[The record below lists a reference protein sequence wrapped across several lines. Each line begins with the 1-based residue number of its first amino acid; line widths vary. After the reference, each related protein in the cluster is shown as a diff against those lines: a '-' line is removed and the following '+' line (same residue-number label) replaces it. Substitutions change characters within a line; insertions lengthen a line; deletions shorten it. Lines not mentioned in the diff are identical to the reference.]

1 MILVDTS
8 IWVDHFRT
16 GDATLA
22 TLLAHG
28 RVLAHPLVIGEL
40 AVGDLKQRSVVLTDL
55 SDLPA
60 AVVATDAEVLRFIAR
75 HALYGRGIGYIDVHL
90 LTAARLTADAKLW
103 TKDKTLKGEAEAMG
117 LTMAC

>member
-28 RVLAHPLVIGEL
+28 RVLTHPFVIGEL
-40 AVGDLKQRSVVLTDL
+40 ALGVLRQRCAVLTDL

-60 AVVATDAEVLRFIAR
+60 TVVATDAEVLRFINR
-75 HALYGRGIGYIDVHL
+75 HALFGRGIGLIDVHL
-90 LTAARLTADAKLW
+90 LAAAVLTAGAKLW
-103 TKDKTLKGEAEAMG
+103 TNDKRLNGAAEAMG
-117 LTMAC
+117 LAIT

>member
-22 TLLAHG
+22 ALLAHG
-28 RVLAHPLVIGEL
+28 RVLTHPFVIGEL
-40 AVGDLKQRSVVLTDL
+40 ALGNLRQRSAVLTDL

-60 AVVATDAEVLRFIAR
+60 AVVATEAEVLRFITR
-75 HALYGRGIGYIDVHL
+75 HTLFGRGVGYIDVHL
-90 LTAARLTADAKLW
+90 LAAVGLTAGAKLW
-103 TKDKTLKGEAEAMG
+103 ASDKRLNGVAEAMG
-117 LTMAC
+117 LAMA